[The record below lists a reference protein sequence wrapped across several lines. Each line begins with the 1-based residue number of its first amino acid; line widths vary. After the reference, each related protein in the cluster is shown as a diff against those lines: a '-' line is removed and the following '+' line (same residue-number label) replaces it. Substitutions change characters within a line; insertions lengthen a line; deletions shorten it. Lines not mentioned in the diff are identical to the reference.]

1 MPMRIAVCDDCRND
15 ALYLKSLL
23 NGQSVTV
30 YSDAESL
37 LSDIAGGDTHYDLYL
52 LDIYM
57 GQSMNGIELAEKLRA
72 VNKEAVI
79 CFISSSNAFYREAY
93 DLYAVQYLLKP
104 VQADALNRLLDRVSG
119 NMAGNREKSI
129 SFKWRGQTGSI
140 PYGNIVFISSS
151 EHTIFIQC
159 RDGSVQECKGKL
171 SEMALRICGEVFLR
185 CHQSFLV
192 NMYHVD
198 NLSGNE
204 LMALGYRIPVSRRYY
219 AEVKRRYQEILFE
232 EVE

>member
-1 MPMRIAVCDDCRND
+1 MKIAVCDDCHKD
-15 ALYLKSLL
+15 ALYLKGLL
-23 NGQSVTV
+23 EGQDVRI
-30 YSDAESL
+30 YSDAKGL
-37 LSDIAGGDTHYDLYL
+37 LADIASQDMHYDLYL

-57 GQSMNGIELAEKLRA
+57 EQSMNGIELAEKIRA
-72 VNKEAVI
+72 GDKEAVI
-79 CFISSSNAFYREAY
+79 CFISSSDAFYREAY

-104 VQADALNRLLDRVSG
+104 VQADALKKLLERVSQ
-119 NMAGNREKSI
+119 NMVRNREKSL
-129 SFKWRGQTGSI
+129 SFKWRGQTGFI
-140 PYGNIVFISSS
+140 PYGNIVFISSR

-159 RDGSVQECKGKL
+159 KDGSVQECKGKL
-171 SEMALRICGEVFLR
+171 SEMALQICGEVFQR

-192 NMYHVD
+192 NMYQVD